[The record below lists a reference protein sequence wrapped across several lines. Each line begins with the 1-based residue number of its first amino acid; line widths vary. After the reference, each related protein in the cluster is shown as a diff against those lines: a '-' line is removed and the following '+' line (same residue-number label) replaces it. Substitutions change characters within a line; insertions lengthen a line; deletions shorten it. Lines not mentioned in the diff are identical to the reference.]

1 MIGGKR
7 SEQGQKMSRR
17 FFFVFFF
24 KPFDNKKN
32 YCSQG
37 VKSQE
42 ADRKLLNDV
51 CINVLI

>member
-17 FFFVFFF
+17 FFFFFL

-32 YCSQG
+32 YSSRG